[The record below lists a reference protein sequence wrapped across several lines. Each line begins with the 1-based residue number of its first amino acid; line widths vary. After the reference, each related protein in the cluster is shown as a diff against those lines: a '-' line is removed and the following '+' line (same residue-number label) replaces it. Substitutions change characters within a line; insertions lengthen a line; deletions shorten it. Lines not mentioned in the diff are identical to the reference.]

1 MEYRQLAMSFLVDNP
16 QEYQFMF
23 TSELDRTS
31 YIERM
36 SKSGTWGGEMEL
48 AILSKLLSI
57 KFEVYLSDGHI
68 LNVDNTKA
76 YTYDDDG
83 NELGVNLPD
92 SEITTVKLSY
102 HNREHYNYLQPK

>member
-1 MEYRQLAMSFLVDNP
+1 
-16 QEYQFMF
+16 MF
-23 TSELDRTS
+23 ASDSDRVS

-36 SKSGTWGGEMEL
+36 SKNGTWGGEMEL

-68 LNVDNTKA
+68 LRVDNTKT

-83 NELGVNLPD
+83 HEVDVKFPD
-92 SEITTVKLSY
+92 GEINTVKLSY
-102 HNREHYNYLQPK
+102 HNKEHYNYLQPKKIKKFPKEFEEIK